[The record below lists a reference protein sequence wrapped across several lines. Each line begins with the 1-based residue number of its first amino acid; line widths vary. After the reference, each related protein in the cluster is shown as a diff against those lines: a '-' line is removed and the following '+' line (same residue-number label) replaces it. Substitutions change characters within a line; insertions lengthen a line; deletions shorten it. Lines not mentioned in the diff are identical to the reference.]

1 MQAFTGLDG
10 GRRIASFGCYMKST
24 WEEGVWMIEEREEGK
39 HQLGQN
45 FIMEEEKIL
54 VQGEF
59 GEIYGCE
66 SCDEAFK

>member
-39 HQLGQN
+39 HQLG
-45 FIMEEEKIL
+45 
-54 VQGEF
+54 
-59 GEIYGCE
+59 
-66 SCDEAFK
+66 